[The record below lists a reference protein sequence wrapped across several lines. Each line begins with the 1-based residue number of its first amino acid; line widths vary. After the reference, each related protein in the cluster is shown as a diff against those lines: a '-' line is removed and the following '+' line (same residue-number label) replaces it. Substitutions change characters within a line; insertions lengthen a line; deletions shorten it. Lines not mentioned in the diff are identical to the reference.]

1 MSPQIRRDLKSMH
14 SQAEE
19 NFNYV
24 FDIIIDFFG
33 FEQLLAMVR
42 QNRLREYLGLSPLS
56 HLCILLLKLIKEDLV
71 VLSKLN
77 LVILNGFPEAISVRI
92 AIFKRMQMLQAI
104 YSYLKYLASLV

>member
-1 MSPQIRRDLKSMH
+1 MDEVSPQVRRYLQSMH

-33 FEQLLAMVR
+33 FEQLLTMVR
-42 QNRLREYLGLSPLS
+42 QNRLREYLGLSTLP
-56 HLCILLLKLIKEDLV
+56 HLCILLLKLIEKNLV

-77 LVILNGFPEAISVRI
+77 LVILNGLPETISVCI
-92 AIFKRMQMLQAI
+92 AIFKR
-104 YSYLKYLASLV
+104 V